1 MPTAHDLGLGTRPSI
16 RSMVFGVVSVLAY
29 IGAAAGQELSSAK
42 VIGVPLEVPRGSAKA
57 GFELARLNTENYGA
71 FEPFYVRNTEP
82 LGTALG
88 EGRVAPD
95 TRLLVTETAAGSL
108 ALLTD
113 QMAYHHLAQGRE
125 GGKDWMAT
133 F

>member
-1 MPTAHDLGLGTRPSI
+1 MPTRPDFGTRRCV
-16 RSMVFGVVSVLAY
+16 RSMVFGVVSVLAC
-29 IGAAAGQELSSAK
+29 IGTAAGQGLSSEK
-42 VIGVPLEVPRGSAKA
+42 VISGPLEIPKGSARP
-57 GFELARLNTENYGA
+57 GFELTRLNTENYGA
-71 FEPFYVRNTEP
+71 FEPFYVQSTEP
-82 LGTALG
+82 LRTALS

-95 TRLLVTETAAGSL
+95 TRLLVTETAAGRL